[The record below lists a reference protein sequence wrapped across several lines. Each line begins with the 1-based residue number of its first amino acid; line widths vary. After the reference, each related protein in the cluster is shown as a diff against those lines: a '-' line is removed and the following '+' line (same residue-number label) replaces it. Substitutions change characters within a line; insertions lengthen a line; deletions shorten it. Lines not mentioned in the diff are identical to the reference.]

1 MSFLQDGFSR
11 SAGGWGVWL
20 EGKTRV
26 SFMVELQGQEDAGA
40 RVASGACVISV
51 DSIAKW
57 SKLLEW
63 LELPHEPSIYIS
75 DARVWMVRS

>member
-1 MSFLQDGFSR
+1 
-11 SAGGWGVWL
+11 
-20 EGKTRV
+20 
-26 SFMVELQGQEDAGA
+26 MVELQGQEDAGA